1 MFGDIF
7 GKLERAFETIANIP
21 SMIADAI
28 KNAIEK
34 MIRVT
39 LDGIMDMI
47 ENFKRIICFLQSVP
61 LRMRN
66 ITSGMDNIF
75 KGIAKKHEAIGKS
88 LGVGFDSTSNLF
100 MYSGEWAKT
109 RLECFIHFI
118 LNLYKCIFFY
128 ILKAIFSI
136 LCVIILSPVKFIGGL
151 FGIDMQENFDKAEK
165 GLDMLDAFFYSIF
178 GFHLIY
184 FPESIRKDCF
194 TCVRLKDSAVSN
206 AADKLETTFNTKIPY
221 IMTEEGGDPEF
232 RRARNQFKE
241 TSVLVPREP
250 HNVH

>member
-1 MFGDIF
+1 MFGSLIRKF
-7 GKLERAFETIANIP
+7 KKAINTIARIP
-21 SMIADAI
+21 SMIANAI

-34 MIRVT
+34 MIRVP
-39 LDGIMDMI
+39 LGGVMDMI
-47 ENFKRIICFLQSVP
+47 ENFKRIICFLQSIP

-66 ITSGMDNIF
+66 VTSGMDNIF

-88 LGVGFDSTSNLF
+88 IGVGFDSTSNLF
-100 MYSGEWAKT
+100 MYSSEWAKT
-109 RLECFIHFI
+109 RLECLIKFI
-118 LNLYKCIFFY
+118 LNLYKCVFFY

-136 LCVIILSPVKFIGGL
+136 LCVIILSPVKFLGGL
-151 FGIDMQENFDKAEK
+151 FGIDMQDKFDKAEK
-165 GLDMLDAFFYSIF
+165 GLNTLDAFFYSIF

-206 AADKLETTFNTKIPY
+206 AADKLATTFNTRIPH
-221 IMTEEGGDPEF
+221 IMTEDGGNPEF
-232 RRARNQFKE
+232 RRARNQFRE